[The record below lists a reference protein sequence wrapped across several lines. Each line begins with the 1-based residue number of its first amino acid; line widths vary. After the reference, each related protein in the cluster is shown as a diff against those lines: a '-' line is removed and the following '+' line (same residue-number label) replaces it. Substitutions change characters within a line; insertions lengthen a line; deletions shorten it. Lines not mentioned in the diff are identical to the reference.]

1 MNPPRMVNNSVE
13 ANLERYI
20 SWSERSTVN
29 RRKEYSIELPAP
41 DAMLFAFIII
51 THTKQKSLDE
61 IRNKIVYRLIYN

>member
-20 SWSERSTVN
+20 SWSERITVN

-51 THTKQKSLDE
+51 THKKSLDE
-61 IRNKIVYRLIYN
+61 IRNKIVYRII